1 MHGVRRTGVLVS
13 AVSAFAILG
22 GAGLLG
28 VGMHRDRNGDVPSP
42 AGTFA
47 GSPTP
52 TASVAPTGPSPKQL
66 AEQQRAARTKALTAA
81 LKKYAA
87 TVPEFSVAVLD
98 RKTGKR
104 YSFRGSERYETASV
118 VKVQVLACLLLR
130 AQDNDRDLTPTEL
143 ALAKRMIRYSDN
155 DATTS
160 LFARLGRAPAV
171 SRSNRRLG
179 LTQTTVSS
187 AWGLTRTT
195 VNDQVR
201 LLNELVDDDGPLDE
215 ESQEL
220 AFKLMSTVDDD
231 QDWGVPVV
239 ARTGETATVKNG
251 WLPRSTD
258 GGRWIINTVGRV
270 TGDDVDVSIA
280 VLSHNHGS
288 MSGGI
293 HVVEK
298 TAKLTRRYLE
308 Y

>member
-1 MHGVRRTGVLVS
+1 LVS
-13 AVSAFAILG
+13 AVSAFAILS

-42 AGTFA
+42 AGTLA

-52 TASVAPTGPSPKQL
+52 TASVSPTGPSPKEL
-66 AEQQRAARTKALTAA
+66 AEQQRAARTKALTGA

-155 DATTS
+155 DATTA

-179 LTQTTVSS
+179 LTQTTVNS

-201 LLNELVDDDGPLDE
+201 LLDELVDDDGPLDE

-280 VLSHNHGS
+280 VLSHNHSS